1 MELRYLRDTD
11 GREVDFVVIKDRNP
25 IFAVECKTG
34 DKAASSAAQYFAER
48 TAIPVFYQVHLRE
61 RSFQTGKI
69 VVLPFAR
76 LCEDLN
82 LP

>member
-1 MELRYLRDTD
+1 MATERHPAY
-11 GREVDFVVIKDRNP
+11 
-25 IFAVECKTG
+25 
-34 DKAASSAAQYFAER
+34 AASSAAQYFAER

-69 VVLPFAR
+69 MVLPFER
-76 LCEDLN
+76 FCKDLD